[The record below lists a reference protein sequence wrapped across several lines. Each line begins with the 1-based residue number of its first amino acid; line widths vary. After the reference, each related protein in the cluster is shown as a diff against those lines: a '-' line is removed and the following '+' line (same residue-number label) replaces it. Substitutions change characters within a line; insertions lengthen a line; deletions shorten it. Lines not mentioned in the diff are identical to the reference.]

1 MKVANSFSTVFLQGV
16 LFVLALGALFLMIY
30 LPSIE
35 GRAEGL
41 SVFKIYSDPF
51 VLYGYLLSIP
61 FFVALYQALQLLV
74 LIQRSEVFSLVAVK
88 RLRNIKWCGYIL
100 AIGILA
106 AGVFVRISN
115 PDEDAAGF
123 MMLCLVCTLSSVVV
137 GTAAGVFQKLLESA
151 TQFKSENDYTI

>member
-1 MKVANSFSTVFLQGV
+1 MSIVKPFSTVFLQGV
-16 LFVLALGALFLMIY
+16 LFVLALGVLFLMIY

-51 VLYGYLLSIP
+51 ILYGYLLSLP
-61 FFVALYQALQLLV
+61 FFVALYQAIQLLV
-74 LIQRSEVFSLVAVK
+74 LIQRSEVFSLGAVK

-100 AIGILA
+100 AIGIIA
-106 AGVFVRISN
+106 AGVFIRVIN
-115 PDEDAAGF
+115 PNDDSAGF
-123 MMLCLVCTLSSVVV
+123 IMLCLVCTLSSVVV

-151 TQFKSENDYTI
+151 TEFKSENDYTI